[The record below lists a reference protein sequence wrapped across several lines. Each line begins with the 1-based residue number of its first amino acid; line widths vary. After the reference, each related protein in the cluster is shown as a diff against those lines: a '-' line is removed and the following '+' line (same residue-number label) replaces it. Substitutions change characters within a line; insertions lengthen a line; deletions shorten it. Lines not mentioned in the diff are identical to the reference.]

1 MKFLNNWTIQ
11 MDKLPEYNDFKTPL
25 TEQINKGLCE
35 KIIENKESDYDYTNV
50 NSEVINGTWTVL
62 KDMCKGLEYDKHDVR
77 YFQKCGVGRFYGS
90 SFITLPKKV
99 KHTLFHNSGMI
110 DLDQQK
116 GHPTIAYNLGKKNG
130 KHFSFIKEYIDNS
143 DKIFKDTAE
152 HFGIDI
158 VNNPNNQDRIKWFYN
173 LTIYGGGK
181 DLWYKGLTD
190 PSDKDRAL
198 GYEPLQLKTTQLTG
212 FQKGFK
218 ENCDELKE
226 LIWLNNDPLREH
238 LNKKHS
244 EYPTKA
250 THEKK
255 DCLISFVMGI
265 IENDC
270 LHKAYLYLKK
280 NKLFKH
286 YKLLSLEYDGLCFI
300 PKSTITQDTIDA
312 LNTYVKKH
320 TGIEITY
327 VMKPYKKHNIYG
339 DMVDLYNKEMEDF
352 YNSLDENSYE
362 GVFERFN
369 KEYAKVEEL
378 SMFVKIKEHDVLFF
392 NKGNLKISYED
403 IRYEEPVVDKEGN
416 IVGTKDKCFIDK
428 WFEDPKKVKYRNVG
442 VYPNTEKCPGDMLN
456 LWKPFAMEF
465 VDEYTPHLEGKEF
478 ILNHI
483 KILCNHDEVVY
494 NWFIRWVAQMIQYP
508 EFKSVAPTLISDEG
522 AGKGTLLKLIAKMLG
537 GNRVLETT
545 TPSRDVWGS
554 NNNLLKNAFLVNL
567 NEMSGKETVGA
578 DGQIKGLI
586 TDPKITIN
594 EKYVSS
600 VVIDSFHRF
609 LITTNNEECIRK
621 KKGDRRN
628 IIIRCSDELCVEMPK
643 NVSRR
648 NDLVEYH
655 NKMHGLLE
663 DQNVIKTMYEYFKNE
678 IEDMSDFRKIPVPET
693 EHDREQQEVNRSTI
707 DIFMEN
713 FTREHINFTND
724 NNEPIMRVMISD
736 LFKQFK
742 RYCEKNRMEYD
753 CNVLKFGLRLKR
765 LNVVGVGQMVKTN
778 KGNARILNIEQM
790 KEYYKL
796 GCLIDIDNTD
806 NDSDSD

>member
-1 MKFLNNWTIQ
+1 
-11 MDKLPEYNDFKTPL
+11 
-25 TEQINKGLCE
+25 
-35 KIIENKESDYDYTNV
+35 
-50 NSEVINGTWTVL
+50 
-62 KDMCKGLEYDKHDVR
+62 
-77 YFQKCGVGRFYGS
+77 
-90 SFITLPKKV
+90 
-99 KHTLFHNSGMI
+99 
-110 DLDQQK
+110 
-116 GHPTIAYNLGKKNG
+116 
-130 KHFSFIKEYIDNS
+130 
-143 DKIFKDTAE
+143 
-152 HFGIDI
+152 
-158 VNNPNNQDRIKWFYN
+158 
-173 LTIYGGGK
+173 
-181 DLWYKGLTD
+181 
-190 PSDKDRAL
+190 
-198 GYEPLQLKTTQLTG
+198 
-212 FQKGFK
+212 
-218 ENCDELKE
+218 
-226 LIWLNNDPLREH
+226 
-238 LNKKHS
+238 
-244 EYPTKA
+244 
-250 THEKK
+250 
-255 DCLISFVMGI
+255 
-265 IENDC
+265 
-270 LHKAYLYLKK
+270 
-280 NKLFKH
+280 
-286 YKLLSLEYDGLCFI
+286 
-300 PKSTITQDTIDA
+300 
-312 LNTYVKKH
+312 
-320 TGIEITY
+320 
-327 VMKPYKKHNIYG
+327 
-339 DMVDLYNKEMEDF
+339 
-352 YNSLDENSYE
+352 
-362 GVFERFN
+362 
-369 KEYAKVEEL
+369 
-378 SMFVKIKEHDVLFF
+378 
-392 NKGNLKISYED
+392 
-403 IRYEEPVVDKEGN
+403 
-416 IVGTKDKCFIDK
+416 
-428 WFEDPKKVKYRNVG
+428 
-442 VYPNTEKCPGDMLN
+442 
-456 LWKPFAMEF
+456 MEF

-678 IEDMSDFRKIPVPET
+678 IEDMSDFHKIPVPET